1 MNNEQELLSE
11 IFNFYMD
18 TTSPIFSSAVDGWTH
33 ANAVRAIAAEFG
45 LTVAEA
51 DKAVTDAIAY
61 QIEVRNP

>member
-18 TTSPIFSSAVDGWTH
+18 TTSPIFLSAVGGWTH
-33 ANAVRAIAAEFG
+33 ANAVRAISAEFG
-45 LTVAEA
+45 LTVEEAER
-51 DKAVTDAIAY
+51 AVTESIEY